1 MNVLVADDD
10 ANILAGIV
18 DFLQWRGIETDCARH
33 GAQVL
38 ELCRQNQYDVLIL
51 DIMMPKI
58 SGLSACEQLRALGVT
73 TPILFLTALDTLDD
87 KVRGFQSGADDYLV
101 KPFAMAEL
109 VCRVEALS
117 KRESRQMLRRLSFG
131 PLTLDVEQATASRE
145 GHPLTLTAQSFKLLK
160 HLVAKAPRA
169 VPREELEQLLWGD
182 DLPNSDALRSLLYQ
196 LRMQLDKPFSQP
208 MLTTVRGIGFQLTLP
223 GDTEANETEL

>member
-18 DFLQWRGIETDCARH
+18 DFLQWRGIDTDCASH
-33 GAQVL
+33 GGQVL
-38 ELCRQNQYDVLIL
+38 ELCRQNNYDVLIL
-51 DIMMPKI
+51 DIMMPRVD
-58 SGLSACEQLRALGVT
+58 GLSACEQLRALGVT

-87 KVRGFQSGADDYLV
+87 KVRGFQVGADDYLV

-109 VCRVEALS
+109 VCRVQALG
-117 KRESRQMLRRLSFG
+117 KRESRQMLRTLSFG
-131 PLTLDVEQATASRE
+131 PLELDVEQATATRE
-145 GHPLTLTAQSFKLLK
+145 GRPLTLTALSFKLLK

-169 VPREELEQLLWGD
+169 VTREELEHLIWGD
-182 DLPNSDALRSLLYQ
+182 NPPSSDALRSHLYQ

-208 MLTTVRGIGFQLTLP
+208 MLTTVRGIGFRLTLP
-223 GDTEANETEL
+223 GDTEHHETEL